1 MLSNAI
7 SLFSSLISRNKL
19 TILNFH
25 QVLQN
30 KDSLRPWEP
39 DSEKFN
45 WQMALLRKHF
55 RPMSLSQAMELLK
68 SGKLP
73 SRTVV
78 VTFDD
83 GYLNNLTV
91 ALPILK
97 KYKIPATVFIATAFS
112 EGKNMWN
119 DRILDLFSQH
129 SEMMDLSVA
138 GLGNVDVSEPK
149 LKLVTAQKT
158 VLALKYFEPSIRDEK
173 VALLIK
179 SNGGYSET
187 RKMMNASEIKMISDA
202 GLEIGAHTHNHPIL
216 NTLAID
222 EQYQEIKRNQELLSL
237 WTNKSVTTFAYPNGK
252 VGVDLSME
260 TVDLVKELGFD
271 FAVSTECGYVNQQ
284 SNRYTLN
291 RFTPWDNTPWKFQA
305 RIAMNYL
312 NGKP

>member
-1 MLSNAI
+1 MLCNAI
-7 SLFSSLISRNKL
+7 SFFSRPISRNKL
-19 TILNFH
+19 TILNYH
-25 QVLQN
+25 QVLEH
-30 KDSLRPWEP
+30 KDVLRPWEP

-55 RPMSLSQAMELLK
+55 RPMSLSQGMDLLE

-73 SRTVV
+73 SRSVA

-91 ALPILK
+91 ALPILQ

-119 DRILDLFSQH
+119 DRILDLFAQH
-129 SEMMDLSVA
+129 NEVMDLSVA
-138 GLGNVDVSEPK
+138 ALGHDDVSVPAKK
-149 LKLVTAQKT
+149 LAIAQKT
-158 VLALKYFEPSIRDEK
+158 VLALKYFEPSVRDEK
-173 VALLIK
+173 VDLLIK
-179 SNGGYSET
+179 SNSGYVEA
-187 RKMMNASEIKMISDA
+187 RKMMNASEIKTISDA

-216 NTLAID
+216 NTLTVD
-222 EQYQEIKRNQELLSL
+222 EQYQEIKKNRELLSQ
-237 WTNKSVTTFAYPNGK
+237 WTNKPVAGFAYPNGK
-252 VGVDLSME
+252 VGVDLSTE
-260 TVDLVKELGFD
+260 TVNVVKTLGFEY
-271 FAVSTECGYVNQQ
+271 AVSTEPGYVNQQ

-305 RIAMNYL
+305 RMAMNYI